1 MGADRERVVA
11 YFSRVFNK
19 AEKRYC
25 VTRRELLAVVLSV
38 RHFKYYLCGLP
49 FTVRTDHSALQW
61 LVSFREPEGQ
71 VARWLEELQAY
82 NFTVVH
88 RAGAQ
93 HSNADALS
101 RRPCAADGCHHCER
115 RESREHE
122 LCEEEQQKAVRRA
135 EVVDCRELQMVSV
148 GEWRQQQELDPTYSL
163 CISGW
168 SHSRGGHGKRWQDSH
183 RPPRGCGQSSTRCV

>member
-1 MGADRERVVA
+1 MMDSDASGVGAGGVLSQVGADRERVVA

-25 VTRRELLAVVLSV
+25 VTRRELLEVGSGANI
-38 RHFKYYLCGLP
+38 
-49 FTVRTDHSALQW
+49 T
-61 LVSFREPEGQ
+61 SFREPEGQ

-122 LCEEEQQKAVRRA
+122 LCEEEQQQKSVRQA
-135 EVVDCRELQMVSV
+135 EVVDCRELQID
-148 GEWRQQQELDPTYSL
+148 R
-163 CISGW
+163 
-168 SHSRGGHGKRWQDSH
+168 K
-183 RPPRGCGQSSTRCV
+183 STRLNSSHL